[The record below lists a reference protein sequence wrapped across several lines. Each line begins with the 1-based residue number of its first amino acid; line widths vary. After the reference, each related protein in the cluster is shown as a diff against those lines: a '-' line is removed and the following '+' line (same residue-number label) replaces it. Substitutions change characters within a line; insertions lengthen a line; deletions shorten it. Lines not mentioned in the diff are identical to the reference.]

1 MPVSPIPDGY
11 HTVSPYL
18 IAEDAGQLLEFM
30 QKAFGA
36 KETFR
41 MEMPDGSVGHAE
53 VRIGDSVVMVGGAG
67 GAWPA
72 VPAAIHLYVPD
83 VDATYQAALAA
94 GARSTEEP
102 ADQVMEQLLASR
114 SVSITELKRSPSTVI
129 EQAGSEPIAVLNHNR
144 PAAYLLPQA
153 AYQELLDRL
162 QAAEIREA
170 IAASRNDPRAAI
182 AADTV
187 FAELDALIDEAAA
200 EQGRP

>member
-1 MPVSPIPDGY
+1 MTVSPIPDGY

-30 QKAFGA
+30 QEAFGA

-72 VPAAIHLYVPD
+72 VRAAIHLYVPD

-102 ADQVMEQLLASR
+102 ADQFYGDRRANVVDAAGNQWFIATHVEDVPPEELEQ
-114 SVSITELKRSPSTVI
+114 
-129 EQAGSEPIAVLNHNR
+129 
-144 PAAYLLPQA
+144 
-153 AYQELLDRL
+153 
-162 QAAEIREA
+162 
-170 IAASRNDPRAAI
+170 RAA
-182 AADTV
+182 A
-187 FAELDALIDEAAA
+187 
-200 EQGRP
+200 RS

>member
-72 VPAAIHLYVPD
+72 VRAAIHLYVPD

-102 ADQVMEQLLASR
+102 ADQFYGDRRANVVDAAGNQWFIATHVEDVPPEELEQ
-114 SVSITELKRSPSTVI
+114 
-129 EQAGSEPIAVLNHNR
+129 
-144 PAAYLLPQA
+144 
-153 AYQELLDRL
+153 
-162 QAAEIREA
+162 
-170 IAASRNDPRAAI
+170 RAA
-182 AADTV
+182 A
-187 FAELDALIDEAAA
+187 
-200 EQGRP
+200 RS

>member
-1 MPVSPIPDGY
+1 MTVSPIPDGY

-72 VPAAIHLYVPD
+72 VRAAIHLYVPD

-102 ADQVMEQLLASR
+102 ADQFYGDRRANVVDAAGNQWFIATHVEDVPPEELEQ
-114 SVSITELKRSPSTVI
+114 
-129 EQAGSEPIAVLNHNR
+129 
-144 PAAYLLPQA
+144 
-153 AYQELLDRL
+153 
-162 QAAEIREA
+162 
-170 IAASRNDPRAAI
+170 RAA
-182 AADTV
+182 A
-187 FAELDALIDEAAA
+187 
-200 EQGRP
+200 RS

>member
-36 KETFR
+36 EETFR

-72 VPAAIHLYVPD
+72 VRAAIHLYVPD

-102 ADQVMEQLLASR
+102 ADQFYGDRRANVVDAAGNQWFIATHVEDVPPEELEQ
-114 SVSITELKRSPSTVI
+114 
-129 EQAGSEPIAVLNHNR
+129 
-144 PAAYLLPQA
+144 
-153 AYQELLDRL
+153 
-162 QAAEIREA
+162 
-170 IAASRNDPRAAI
+170 RAA
-182 AADTV
+182 A
-187 FAELDALIDEAAA
+187 
-200 EQGRP
+200 RS

>member
-1 MPVSPIPDGY
+1 MPVSPIPEGY

-36 KETFR
+36 EETFR

-102 ADQVMEQLLASR
+102 ADQFYGDRRANVVDA
-114 SVSITELKRSPSTVI
+114 
-129 EQAGSEPIAVLNHNR
+129 AGNQWFIATHVEDV
-144 PAAYLLPQA
+144 PAGGAGA
-153 AYQELLDRL
+153 
-162 QAAEIREA
+162 
-170 IAASRNDPRAAI
+170 
-182 AADTV
+182 
-187 FAELDALIDEAAA
+187 
-200 EQGRP
+200 QGRRPLLTC